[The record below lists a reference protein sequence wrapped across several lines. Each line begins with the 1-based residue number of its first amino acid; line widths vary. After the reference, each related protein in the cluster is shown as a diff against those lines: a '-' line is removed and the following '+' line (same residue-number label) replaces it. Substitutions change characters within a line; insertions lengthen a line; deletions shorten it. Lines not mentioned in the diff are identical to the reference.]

1 MNTRATTLVAVSRY
15 TLLRARQEIIG
26 CEACSE
32 RALVPFCWVLDR
44 VTDGVG
50 AGCDYIMSEPV
61 RCPRCTRGILEATR
75 VEWA

>member
-1 MNTRATTLVAVSRY
+1 MKIHASTLVAVSRY

-32 RALVPFCWVLDR
+32 QAVVPFSWVLDR

-50 AGCDYIMSEPV
+50 AGTDYIMSEAI
-61 RCPRCTRGILEATR
+61 RCPRCTRSVFEQTLI
-75 VEWA
+75 EWA